1 MSTIEGSSHS
11 ENSPGLIPN
20 CTKTVAE
27 VERNPTTGDVRGI
40 PVFIT
45 AEQIQAFGL
54 IPEGIE
60 AVVIQADRGRILIF
74 PVE

>member
-1 MSTIEGSSHS
+1 MSTTEDSSYS

-27 VERNPTTGDVRGI
+27 VERDPTTGAVQGI

-54 IPEGIE
+54 VPEGIE
-60 AVVIQADRGRILIF
+60 AVVLQADRGRILIF
-74 PVE
+74 PV